1 MGKIKRLLD
10 RFDEMGRYP
19 IQELGYSRTWLMF
32 SYLGAF
38 LVHRC
43 TIADYFLYHFY
54 ERNRRGRAEFVTLYD
69 MRDIHRKNPQ
79 TAFADFEEKD
89 RFLDRFQAYVHR
101 DWIGR
106 VCRNSREE
114 FDAFADRHPR
124 CIIKPRTDSG
134 GHGVELCTITPN
146 NRDQVWERLTS
157 QDMIAEELLEQCP
170 EMAALHP
177 SSVNTV
183 RALTIRGKLCSAV
196 LRMGVGGGFVD
207 NGCSGGI
214 FAGLDVDTGIVT
226 TQGADLMEH
235 RFLLHPHHRPDYPRL
250 SGPPVGTGA
259 PDGGGGGDPGPQRH
273 HRGLGRGRHRPGSC
287 AYRGQCLS
295 QRADHADSRDAGT
308 QAPVEQRPA
317 GLTAFC
323 PGAEAEFSAPA
334 PFFSS
339 FFLIFRPFC
348 YRLSKTC
355 QDRWLPP
362 PQSIFSKE
370 RSMYRSITLPNG
382 AKLLT
387 EFVPGA
393 RTAALGFFVGTGSRH
408 ERAAESGAAHFI
420 EHMSFKGTQRRDAGA
435 LARETDAI
443 GGQINAY
450 TTKELTCYYARCL
463 DSHLHRAID
472 LLSDMLFHS
481 RFAQGDVE
489 LERGVILEEI
499 GMYEDTPEDL
509 AAERLAAAVYQG
521 SPLSRPILGKAS
533 TLNKMTGESLRAY
546 QEAHYR
552 PGNLVTALTGSFT
565 PQAVEELRAILS
577 ELEPGHVPS
586 CKGARYRPAFTV
598 RRKPTEQNHL
608 ILAFPAF
615 SYLDPRR
622 YQLLLLNSILGGGV
636 SSRLFQELREKRGLC
651 YTTYSYVADH
661 ADTGLLGVY
670 TALSPELEGEALDAA
685 CALLRELA
693 EHGPTQE
700 ELERAREQVKASVLM
715 GLESIQARMSH
726 LGTSQLLYGSVLEQD
741 DILDAYDAVTVPQLR
756 QMAEQIF
763 DFSQLS
769 LSAVG
774 RVPPAEEYAQLLSP

>member
-1 MGKIKRLLD
+1 
-10 RFDEMGRYP
+10 
-19 IQELGYSRTWLMF
+19 
-32 SYLGAF
+32 
-38 LVHRC
+38 
-43 TIADYFLYHFY
+43 
-54 ERNRRGRAEFVTLYD
+54 
-69 MRDIHRKNPQ
+69 
-79 TAFADFEEKD
+79 
-89 RFLDRFQAYVHR
+89 
-101 DWIGR
+101 
-106 VCRNSREE
+106 
-114 FDAFADRHPR
+114 
-124 CIIKPRTDSG
+124 
-134 GHGVELCTITPN
+134 
-146 NRDQVWERLTS
+146 
-157 QDMIAEELLEQCP
+157 
-170 EMAALHP
+170 
-177 SSVNTV
+177 
-183 RALTIRGKLCSAV
+183 
-196 LRMGVGGGFVD
+196 
-207 NGCSGGI
+207 
-214 FAGLDVDTGIVT
+214 
-226 TQGADLMEH
+226 
-235 RFLLHPHHRPDYPRL
+235 
-250 SGPPVGTGA
+250 
-259 PDGGGGGDPGPQRH
+259 
-273 HRGLGRGRHRPGSC
+273 
-287 AYRGQCLS
+287 
-295 QRADHADSRDAGT
+295 
-308 QAPVEQRPA
+308 
-317 GLTAFC
+317 
-323 PGAEAEFSAPA
+323 
-334 PFFSS
+334 
-339 FFLIFRPFC
+339 
-348 YRLSKTC
+348 
-355 QDRWLPP
+355 
-362 PQSIFSKE
+362 
-370 RSMYRSITLPNG
+370 MYRSITLPNG

-546 QEAHYR
+546 QE
-552 PGNLVTALTGSFT
+552 
-565 PQAVEELRAILS
+565 
-577 ELEPGHVPS
+577 GHVPS

-700 ELERAREQVKASVLM
+700 ELERAREQAKASVLM

-756 QMAEQIF
+756 QLAEQIF